1 MLSMT
6 GYGTASVQ
14 VGGAAVVLE
23 ARALNHRFL
32 DVRARLPLALADY
45 GASVDDIARKLL
57 VRGRIEL
64 SARIEGALHGELVLN
79 RERARMAFE
88 ALVRLRDE
96 LGLNEPVPLSL
107 LSAVP
112 GLFAEQARDAEAM
125 REAVE
130 QATRAACRALQTMR
144 RAEGSALATDLRTRL
159 ARVRELCARVSA
171 RAAGLAERYRDKLR
185 ARIASLLAG
194 TGVTLDPVRLEH
206 EVALLVDRSDAS
218 EELTRME
225 SHCRQF
231 EALIEIGDEPA
242 GRRLEFLL
250 QEMGREVNTLGSK
263 IDDLEL
269 TGCMLELKAELER
282 MREQVQNVL

>member
-14 VGGAAVVLE
+14 VGSAAVVLE

-32 DVRARLPLALADY
+32 DVRVRLPPALADY
-45 GASVDDIARKLL
+45 GSSVDEIARKQLI
-57 VRGRIEL
+57 RGRVEV
-64 SARIEGALHGELVLN
+64 SARIEGALHGEVVLN
-79 RERARMAFE
+79 RERARAAFD
-88 ALVRLRDE
+88 ALVQLRDE
-96 LGLNEPVPLSL
+96 LGLDEPVPLSL

-112 GLFAEQARDAEAM
+112 GLFAEQARDVQAM

-130 QATRAACRALQTMR
+130 QAARAACRALQSMR
-144 RAEGSALATDLRTRL
+144 RTEGAALAADLRGRL
-159 ARVRELCARVSA
+159 ARVQELCGRIAE
-171 RAAGLAERYRDKLR
+171 RAGGLAERYRDKLR
-185 ARIASLLAG
+185 TRIAGLLAS
-194 TGVTLDPVRLEH
+194 TGATLDPLRLEQ
-206 EVALLVDRSDAS
+206 EVALLVERSDAS
-218 EELTRME
+218 EELTRMD

-231 EALIEIGDEPA
+231 AALIDLGAEPV